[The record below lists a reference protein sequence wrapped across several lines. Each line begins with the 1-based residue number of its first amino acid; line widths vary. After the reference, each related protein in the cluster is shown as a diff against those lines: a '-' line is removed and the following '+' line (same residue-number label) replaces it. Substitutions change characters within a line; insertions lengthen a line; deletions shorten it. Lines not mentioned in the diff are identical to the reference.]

1 MAAIKR
7 LRIEYMENII
17 FWIIIAIVLFDFVFE
32 KTLDYL
38 NYTYLKETIPSELRG
53 IYDEAEYKKS
63 QQYEKVSLRFSL
75 ITGSFSLILIL
86 IMLFSGGFGLL
97 DEWVRTISGNI
108 YLRTVLF
115 FGILGFVFDII
126 SLPFQ
131 IYSTFVIEERF
142 GFNKTSPKTFI
153 FDKLKSWLLSI
164 VIGGG
169 ILLFILWAWLATGNW
184 FWVIVMGG
192 LSLFM
197 IFMTMFYTQLIV
209 PLFNKQTPLE
219 EGELKSAIFEFA
231 SKAGF
236 KLDNVF
242 VIDGSKR
249 STKANAYFSGLGP
262 KKRIVLYDTLIN
274 DLEKEEIV
282 GVLAHEIGHY
292 KKKHI
297 VKGLIMSLIQ
307 SALMIWL
314 LWLAIDAP
322 ALSIA
327 IGAKEASFYMGII
340 AFGLLFSPVSFFT
353 GIISNVI
360 SRKYEYQA
368 DAYARKQYSGKKL
381 IDALIK
387 LSVKNLSNLTPH
399 PAYVFFHYSHPPML
413 QRKKALED

>member
-1 MAAIKR
+1 
-7 LRIEYMENII
+7 MENMI

-38 NYTYLKETIPSELRG
+38 NYTYLKETIPEELRG
-53 IYDEAEYKKS
+53 IYDEKEYKKS

-131 IYSTFVIEERF
+131 VYSTFVIEERF

-314 LWLAIDAP
+314 LWIAIDAP

-353 GIISNVI
+353 GIISNII

-368 DAYARKQYSGKKL
+368 DAYARKQYSGKTL